1 MKHLIH
7 ALLAALALITSL
19 AAHAQ
24 PPVTLGVFALRPEP
38 LVQAMWQ
45 PFADYLGAGLGR
57 EVRLRVLDA

>member
-38 LVQAMWQ
+38 LVQAM
-45 PFADYLGAGLGR
+45 
-57 EVRLRVLDA
+57 